1 MELNG
6 GGKLW
11 EIIII
16 FNCKMSGMN
25 MFGIFWYN
33 MKHKGCRAIC
43 MEPEYMETEV
53 NAFYVDLNIF
63 QLKITH
69 ERYIKT
75 HNVAIVYS

>member
-1 MELNG
+1 
-6 GGKLW
+6 
-11 EIIII
+11 
-16 FNCKMSGMN
+16 MSGMN